1 MADIKRF
8 DTNQRMSKTVI
19 YNGLH
24 IFCGQTATDRTQC
37 IKGQT
42 QQCLDKIEA
51 LLEQHGMDRTNL
63 LQTTIFVRDIKDFD
77 AMNTVWDNWIPE
89 GHAPA
94 RACLEARAAKEDIL
108 VEILAT
114 AGK

>member
-1 MADIKRF
+1 MTEIKRF
-8 DTNQRMSKTVI
+8 DTNQRMSKTVV
-19 YNGLH
+19 YGGLH
-24 IFCGQTATDRTQC
+24 IFCGQTATDRSVG

-42 QQCLDKIEA
+42 EQCLDKIDG
-51 LLEQHGMDRTNL
+51 LLQNHGMGRENL
-63 LQTTIFVRDIKDFD
+63 LQVTIFVRDIKDFD
-77 AMNTVWDNWIPE
+77 AMNEVWDNWVPQ

-114 AGK
+114 AGQ

>member
-1 MADIKRF
+1 MTEIKRF
-8 DTNQRMSKTVI
+8 DTNQRMSKTVV
-19 YNGLH
+19 YGGLH
-24 IFCGQTATDRTQC
+24 IFCGQTATDRNAD

-42 QQCLDKIEA
+42 EQCLEKIDG
-51 LLEQHGMDRTNL
+51 LLAQHGMTRENL
-63 LQTTIFVRDIKDFD
+63 LQATVFVRDIKDFD
-77 AMNTVWDNWIPE
+77 AMNEVWDNWVPE

-94 RACLEARAAKEDIL
+94 RACLEACAAKEDIL

>member
-1 MADIKRF
+1 MSDIQRF

-19 YNGLH
+19 YGGLH
-24 IFCGQTATDRTQC
+24 IFCGQTATDRSLD

-42 QQCLDKIEA
+42 EDCLGKIDA
-51 LLEQHGMDRTNL
+51 LLQQHKMDRTNL
-63 LQTTIFVRDIKDFD
+63 LQVTIFVRDIKDFN
-77 AMNTVWDNWIPE
+77 AMNEVWDAWVPE

-94 RACLEARAAKEDIL
+94 RACLEARASKEEIL
-108 VEILAT
+108 IEILAT

>member
-1 MADIKRF
+1 MTIQRF
-8 DTNQRMSKTVI
+8 DTNARMSKTVI

-24 IFCGQTATDRTQC
+24 IFCGQTATDRSQDV
-37 IKGQT
+37 KGQT
-42 QQCLDKIEA
+42 KQCLEKIEA
-51 LLEQHGMDRTNL
+51 LLSQHGMDKDNL
-63 LQTTIFVRDIKDFD
+63 LQATIFVRDIKDFD
-77 AMNTVWDNWIPE
+77 AMNEVWDNWVNE